1 MKKLKELIPWKRR
14 SLSSDN
20 SSENP
25 VVNFGRHTDDLW
37 NRTWYPDM
45 FGDEGFFGDHNWY
58 PKMDVT
64 EGKKNITVEA
74 EIPGVDSKDINVSL
88 DGRILTI
95 KGEKKYEKED
105 RNGGYYH
112 CERSYGYFNRA
123 IELPA
128 DVDDEKVDAEFKKGI
143 LKIKLKKTKETETKR
158 IKVRAA

>member
-1 MKKLKELIPWKRR
+1 MKRLRELIPWKRKN
-14 SLSSDN
+14 LSSDN

-25 VVNFGRHTDDLW
+25 VVNFSRHIDDLW

-45 FGDEGFFGDHNWY
+45 FKDEGLFSDHNWY

-95 KGEKKYEKED
+95 KGEKKHEKED
-105 RNGGYYH
+105 GNGGYYH

-143 LKIKLKKTKETETKR
+143 LKIKLKKTKEAETKR